1 MALPASKSRSDIGW
15 PAVVLPKHI
24 YRYED
29 LNEGGVPLETSF
41 FHQRF
46 NLTTW
51 RNVMPR
57 DTIYLAV
64 MREPL
69 YQLRSLIEF
78 VPRLRNHIKGSTEE
92 KIYNFFADPKAH
104 HRRDPPVFSWTKSS
118 VYSWTKSFMAY
129 TLGFPQNAPME
140 VAESHLHD
148 IDGVFDLVLLTEY
161 LFESMVLL
169 RRRMC
174 WAMRD
179 VVFIRLNS
187 RFTET
192 IQYPEELHNK
202 SRAWNKVDHLYYD
215 HFKQRLL
222 REISYEEHFQEELQ
236 RFKEVNDIIN
246 IFCSEVTRTRFMDD
260 TVVPKSDWNE
270 EFRFTRRDC
279 DTLATGNAKV
289 VSKLKKQ
296 LDGIIDGDMARLVS

>member
-1 MALPASKSRSDIGW
+1 MALPIRSPSDIGW
-15 PAVVLPKHI
+15 PAKVLPKHI

-29 LNEGGVPLETSF
+29 LRKGRVSIETSF

-46 NLTTW
+46 NLATW
-51 RNVMPR
+51 EDVMPR
-57 DTIYLAV
+57 DTVYLAV

-69 YQLRSLIEF
+69 DQLRSLIGF
-78 VPRLRNHIKGSTEE
+78 VPRLRNHIDGSNKE
-92 KIYNFFADPKAH
+92 KIYNFYADPEAH
-104 HRRDPPVFSWTKSS
+104 HGRGPSVFSWTR
-118 VYSWTKSFMAY
+118 SFMAF

-140 VAESHLHD
+140 VAERHLRQT
-148 IDGVFDLVLLTEY
+148 DGVFDLVLLTEY

-187 RFTET
+187 KFKET

-215 HFKQRLL
+215 HFKQKLL
-222 REISYEEHFQEELQ
+222 REISNEEDFQEELE
-236 RFKEVNDIIN
+236 RFKEVNLIIN
-246 IFCSEVTRTRFMDD
+246 RFCSEVMENRLTEDII
-260 TVVPKSDWNE
+260 VPKSEWNE
-270 EFRFTRRDC
+270 EFRFARRDC
-279 DTLATGNAKV
+279 NNLAAMNSKV
-289 VSKLKKQ
+289 IKKLKKR
-296 LDGIIDGDMARLVS
+296 LNDIIDT